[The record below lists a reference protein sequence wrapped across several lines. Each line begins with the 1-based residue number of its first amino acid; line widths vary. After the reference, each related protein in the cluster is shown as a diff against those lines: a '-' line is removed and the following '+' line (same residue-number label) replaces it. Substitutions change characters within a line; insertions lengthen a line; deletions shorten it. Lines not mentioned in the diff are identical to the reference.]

1 MIRRLYISL
10 FLIAL
15 VIISSCSSGRKAGG
29 KERKNIPNRK
39 TAELIDSI
47 KQNDLSC
54 EWLSIKYDVEVKS
67 QKVDDSFKMYVRL
80 RQDSVIWISATY
92 YAVEIAR
99 FLFTPDSVLY
109 IDRRNNKYYAGNY
122 DYITDKFMIEA
133 DYNTLQSLILANGS
147 AFIDQSD
154 EKIRSSEED
163 NNYYISFIR
172 KGQLKRAIKKEDSK
186 KPLDLVVSLWVHPSS
201 FRIKKAT
208 VVDYDEGRSLS
219 AEYSDFQ
226 PQCNS
231 YYPNEIV
238 FLAES
243 PNEQAKVKTSV
254 IKVTSDKK
262 VSVSFTIPEKYEPL
276 VP

>member
-1 MIRRLYISL
+1 MISL
-10 FLIAL
+10 LKITGFAIAIFVL
-15 VIISSCSSGRKAGG
+15 NSCSSTRQSGG

-47 KQNDLSC
+47 QHHDLSC
-54 EWLSIKYDVEVKS
+54 NWMSIKYDVQVKS
-67 QKVDDSFKMYVRL
+67 AKMDDSFKMYVRL
-80 RQDSVIWISATY
+80 KQDSVIWISATY

-122 DYITDKFMIEA
+122 DYITDKFMLEA
-133 DYNTLQSLILANGS
+133 DYGTLQSLILANGS
-147 AFIDQSD
+147 VFIDQTD

-163 NNYYISFIR
+163 DNYYISFIR
-172 KGQLKRAIKKEDSK
+172 KGQLKRAMKKEDPK
-186 KPLDLVVSLWVHPSS
+186 KPLDLVVSLWVNPTS
-201 FRIKKAT
+201 FRINKAT
-208 VVDYDEGRSLS
+208 VVDYEEGRSLS

-238 FLAES
+238 FIAES